1 MVKLRLKQLEQSL
14 QEVDTFE
21 DPKIQ
26 LEQISTSSHIAAR
39 MMYTAAHNYGDIEG
53 KYLFYYSFIYIL

>member
-53 KYLFYYSFIYIL
+53 K